1 MKGITM
7 RNKRAEGEEL
17 KILNGQRV
25 GRAVRTHLAN

>member
-7 RNKRAEGEEL
+7 SNEFAEGEKL
-17 KILNGQRV
+17 KILNGWLV